1 MGEEMPREDRRD
13 PARTLELLWG
23 TQSPRTRGPKPGLSL
38 ERIVETAIKIADTE
52 GLGALSMRRV
62 AEQLGFTTM
71 SLYRYV
77 PSKDELI
84 ELAIEA
90 VAGEEIP
97 APTASTDWRVGLAD
111 WARRTIQMYRDHP
124 WVIEVPLNSP
134 PMGPNMI
141 TWTERGLATL
151 SDTPLTGGE
160 MIQILVMITGY
171 VRGHAQL
178 TITLS
183 QAEARTGVPE
193 AEWDTAYGQALER
206 AITQGDY
213 PMLAR
218 LVSANVFDVEEDDV
232 WLEADFEFGLERILD
247 GIEALITKREAS
259 PLS

>member
-1 MGEEMPREDRRD
+1 MSRKLIAILRGITPEEALGVTEVLIG
-13 PARTLELLWG
+13 AG
-23 TQSPRTRGPKPGLSL
+23 I
-38 ERIVETAIKIADTE
+38 ER
-52 GLGALSMRRV
+52 
-62 AEQLGFTTM
+62 
-71 SLYRYV
+71 
-77 PSKDELI
+77 
-84 ELAIEA
+84 
-90 VAGEEIP
+90 
-97 APTASTDWRVGLAD
+97 
-111 WARRTIQMYRDHP
+111 
-124 WVIEVPLNSP
+124 IEVPLNSP

-206 AITQGDY
+206 AITQGEY

-247 GIEALITKREAS
+247 GIQALIDHRQAAPAS
-259 PLS
+259 